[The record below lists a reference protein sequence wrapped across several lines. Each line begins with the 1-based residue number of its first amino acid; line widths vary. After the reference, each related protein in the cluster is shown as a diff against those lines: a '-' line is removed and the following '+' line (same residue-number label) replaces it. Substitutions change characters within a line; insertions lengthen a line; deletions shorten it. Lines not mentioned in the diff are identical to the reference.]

1 MEGMKPSISILA
13 AVGVATLATTA
24 CAAVSPAHDKAL
36 MFCVELNDADRTRVV
51 AEFAGGIT
59 RLELVTP
66 EFLWP
71 APGQPETRRFPAGVS
86 DVSPNLAGIAGL
98 ALATTFDHRGMLR
111 IVDFASLTP
120 DALPMAGLRGSLV
133 LHDDWLNRRAPAS
146 LYYTASDQTL
156 SITPLMCT
164 RQGAMPEQPR
174 TQ

>member
-1 MEGMKPSISILA
+1 MKPSFFTLA

-24 CAAVSPAHDKAL
+24 CAAVPPAHETAL
-36 MFCVELNDADRTRVV
+36 LFCVELNDADRTRVV

-71 APGQPETRRFPAGVS
+71 TPGQPETRRFPVGLS
-86 DVSPNLAGIAGL
+86 DVSPNLVGVADL
-98 ALATTFDHRGMLR
+98 SLTTTFDHRGMLR

-164 RQGAMPEQPR
+164 RHGTIPEQPR